1 MNICRKRSLSSVGVL
16 LAAMVLAVSARAQ
29 VNEDVEVAEDLL
41 VELDA
46 SELEIGPGP
55 EFWENLA
62 PETIGDFQILGDPQV
77 VERDGVMAVS
87 FNEEGRS
94 GDSYESIEE
103 APFGIL
109 GPDPSR
115 SIEIWVWNEQI
126 ATEETLIA
134 WGKRGGPDGSNMSF
148 NYGSHNLY
156 GAVGHWG
163 GNGPD
168 LGWNDGGGSPEAGEW
183 HHLVYTYDGEITRV
197 YTDGCIDTAV
207 CNMSNEEFLGFG
219 RINTHPGKI
228 RVAQQTEGDG
238 FGLTLGLQGSLAVAR
253 LRIHDGVL
261 DGEQILA
268 NYEAEC
274 DEFCPQPSLCIC
286 ENCPE
291 EEQTILRGRGIYR
304 KALTFG
310 GRPAPTSLEIVEPEG
325 ATIDAQGQIEYNL
338 PDPEPDSF
346 MVTVRCT
353 NAEGEED
360 FSWLVILEDPPDRN
374 DDIIAA
380 GEIFVD
386 LDAGDPSAGEDIW
399 VNAGTAGDFI
409 LNGVVDAIVL
419 GPVDS
424 PAVML
429 NPNGLQG
436 IYQAEQNAPAGL
448 VGIDPTRSVEVWA
461 YNEFVDAEET
471 MIAWGRRG
479 GPDGSEMSFNF
490 GNHGNFG
497 AVTHWGGGGPDLGW
511 MDNAFT
517 PGSPTEGEWH
527 HLVYTFDGDDTATTR
542 LYVDGEA
549 WNSEVNGLGA
559 INTHPDH
566 PITLGSQIVNAGG
579 AIDWGPRVGTLA
591 LGQVRVHDE
600 VLTHNEIL
608 HNFNAERERYGVE
621 GAPEE
626 APRFLNV
633 PEEGRYFSGRET
645 YVFRLEVEAL
655 PPAEL
660 EVISPEGGTIDS
672 EGRFEY
678 VIPDPEPDSFEV
690 EIVAVN
696 SVGETVASWAVVR
709 EVVEAGDIEVAE
721 ELLVSLDARDPTA
734 GEEFWE
740 NHGTMDDFQI
750 VGTPVVEQRDF
761 GIGVSFNENGRS
773 GDSYESMENAP
784 EGVVGPDPTRSIEIW
799 VWPSTDN
806 PNEETLVGWG
816 KRGGP
821 DGSNMGFLYG
831 NNAAHGAVGHWGS
844 PDLGYN
850 DGGGVPA
857 SGEWHHLV
865 YTYDGETTRVY
876 SDNCLVASEC
886 DLSNEEF
893 LGFGRINTHMG
904 TKIRIAQ
911 QTEGDGVGM
920 TLGLQGRILVAKLR
934 IHDGVLSPEQ
944 IEHNYETEL
953 SEFSA
958 GPCPQEGEPGYAD
971 THLVEVSVLRTGFGL
986 GASHRATAVGEDE
999 SGDPVLYTFKVEPQ
1013 IEGVAER
1020 VTGPQISG
1028 TANLWMRTPGAYRL
1042 TVTVQD
1048 REDCDDFAEDAIS
1061 RSVIIVGDEIPPEE
1075 CGNGWDDDGDGDT
1088 DCDDADCAGTPD
1100 CDAVPM
1106 ELCDNGQDDDGD
1118 GMVDCADSD
1127 CPACPEL
1134 CDNGV
1139 DDDGDGAAD
1148 CDDDDCAEA
1157 AACKVPAGPLF
1168 VRGDGNSDGSINL
1181 TDGVIPLLYLFS
1193 GGDAPLCFD
1202 AADTNDTGI
1211 IEITDAIII
1220 FSWLFSGGAPPASPT
1235 PSSAGY
1241 LQEDCGVDETE
1252 DGSGCLRVSPICN

>member
-1 MNICRKRSLSSVGVL
+1 MNICRKRSLSSAGVL
-16 LAAMVLAVSARAQ
+16 LVSMVLAVSARAQ
-29 VNEDVEVAEDLL
+29 VNEEVEVAEDLL

-77 VERDGVMAVS
+77 VERDGVLAVS

-126 ATEETLIA
+126 AAEETLIA

-310 GRPAPTSLEIVEPEG
+310 GRPAPTSLEVVEPEG
-325 ATIDAQGQIEYNL
+325 ATIDPQGRLEYNL
-338 PDPEPDSF
+338 PDPEPESF
-346 MVTVRCT
+346 TVTVRCT

-360 FSWLVILEDPPDRN
+360 FSWLVILDDPPDRN

-386 LDAGDPSAGEDIW
+386 LDAGDPSAGEGIW
-399 VNAGTAGDFI
+399 VNAGSAGDFI

-419 GPVDS
+419 GPEDS

-448 VGIDPTRSVEVWA
+448 VGIDPTRSIEVWA

-471 MIAWGRRG
+471 MVAWGRRG

-497 AVTHWGGGGPDLGW
+497 AVTHWGGCCPDVGW

-517 PGSPTEGEWH
+517 PGAPTEGQWH
-527 HLVYTFDGDDTATTR
+527 HLVYTFDGDDTYTTR

-549 WNSEVNGLGA
+549 WNFEVHGQGG

-566 PITLGSQIVNAGG
+566 PITLGAQIVDAGG
-579 AIDWGPRVGTLA
+579 AIDWGPRAGTLA
-591 LGQVRVHDE
+591 LGQVRIHDE

-633 PEEGRYFSGRET
+633 PEAGRYFSGRET

-660 EVISPEGGTIDS
+660 EVISPEGATINS
-672 EGRFEY
+672 EGRLEY
-678 VIPDPEPDSFEV
+678 VIPDPEPESFEV
-690 EIVAVN
+690 EVVAVN
-696 SVGETVASWAVVR
+696 SFGETVASWTVVR
-709 EVVEAGDIEVAE
+709 EELEVGDIEVAE

-734 GEEFWE
+734 GEDFWE

-750 VGTPVVEQRDF
+750 VGAPVVEQRDF

-773 GDSYESMENAP
+773 GDSYESMEIAP
-784 EGVVGPDPTRSIEIW
+784 EGIVGPDPTRSIEIW

-821 DGSNMGFLYG
+821 EGSNMGFLYG

-876 SDNCLVASEC
+876 TDNCLVASEC
-886 DLSNEEF
+886 NLSNEEF
-893 LGFGRINTHMG
+893 LGFGRINTHTG
-904 TKIRIAQ
+904 TKIRLAQ

-920 TLGLQGRILVAKLR
+920 TLGLQGRILVSKLR

-953 SEFSA
+953 PEFSP
-958 GPCPQEGEPGYAD
+958 GPCPEEGEPGYAD
-971 THLVEVSVLRTGFGL
+971 THLSEVSVLSTGFGL
-986 GASHRATAVGEDE
+986 GASHRATAVGFDD
-999 SGDPVLYTFKVEPQ
+999 SNDQVLYTFKVEAQ
-1013 IEGVAER
+1013 IEGVPDRVVGPQVAGSAFLFMRGEGSYR
-1020 VTGPQISG
+1020 VTIS
-1028 TANLWMRTPGAYRL
+1028 
-1042 TVTVQD
+1042 VQD
-1048 REDCDDFAEDAIS
+1048 RLDCDDFAEDAIS
-1061 RSVIIVGDEIPPEE
+1061 RTVVIVGDVIPPEE

-1088 DCDDADCAGTPD
+1088 DCDDADCAGAPD

-1106 ELCDNGQDDDGD
+1106 
-1118 GMVDCADSD
+1118 
-1127 CPACPEL
+1127 EL

-1148 CDDDDCAEA
+1148 CDDDDCADA
-1157 AACKVPAGPLF
+1157 AACKVPAGPRF

-1193 GGDAPLCFD
+1193 GGDAPLCLD
-1202 AADTNDTGI
+1202 AADTNDTGN

-1252 DGSGCLRVSPICN
+1252 DGADCLRVSPICN